1 MLGADIMTSD
11 YTEVNGRVVKCWYEI
26 GSMYFDAPESITL
39 VLEGCS
45 ALSSDHSQNVFNLY
59 RNSTKYLLT
68 LKLLQPLYYT
78 VIYWFELLL
87 QNDHRSR

>member
-59 RNSTKYLLT
+59 IENQKISVDIKVTSAFM
-68 LKLLQPLYYT
+68 LYT
-78 VIYWFELLL
+78 
-87 QNDHRSR
+87 